1 MAQITLIFNEEER
14 EDAEL
19 AMKAR
24 AMHGILRELDDEL
37 RSRVKYE
44 EPSDEARTTYEDNRE
59 LLIELIQEA
68 RLPF

>member
-24 AMHGILRELDDEL
+24 VMHGILRELDDEL

-44 EPSDEARTTYEDNRE
+44 EPSDEARATYEDIRE